1 MQKNIILNNLEETRN
16 FNDIYKAL
24 ELNLYEPVLVADK
37 EVENRY
43 RIERSDTNK
52 VLQINRAVSK
62 QFKVLSNKKILQIGT
77 RLLEDNENLVITNA
91 SSKNYGENIFLE
103 AKIKDFKV
111 NEELEDIQGI
121 GKVEPNLFI
130 NIPVLGSI
138 NFITSAYQIFCQNQ
152 VIALSSNPLTK
163 AVSIK
168 HNQDIE
174 DQIDNVLLNYQ
185 NIENE
190 FNSILN
196 QLAVFKEFNLNDEDY
211 NDYLGNLFNVSD
223 ITKDKPRL
231 YKTLCDK
238 YLTAPNSSPGNLLG
252 AYNSIT
258 NYIAT
263 NNYKNKDLKYFS
275 KLPNSS
281 QYNLA
286 KNAYKLATTV
296 VKVGTNILN

>member
-1 MQKNIILNNLEETRN
+1 MKKNIVLSNLEDTRN
-16 FNDIYKAL
+16 FSDIFKSL
-24 ELNLYEPVLVADK
+24 ELDLYEPILVADK

-52 VLQINRAVSK
+52 VLKINRAVSK
-62 QFKVLSNKKILQIGT
+62 QFKVLPNKKILEIGT
-77 RLLEDNENLVITNA
+77 KLLEDNENLIITAA

-103 AKIKDFKV
+103 AKIKDFKI
-111 NEELEDIQGI
+111 NENLEEIEGI

-138 NFITSAYQIFCQNQ
+138 NFITSAYQIKCSNQ
-152 VIALSSNPLTK
+152 VIALSSNPLTT

-168 HNQDIE
+168 HNHDVE
-174 DQIDNVLLNYQ
+174 EKIDNVLVNFE
-185 NIENE
+185 NIEKE
-190 FNSILN
+190 FNDILN
-196 QLAVFKEFNLNDEDY
+196 QLAIFKEFNITDKEY

-223 ITKDKPRL
+223 VAKDKPRL

-238 YLTAPNSSPGNLLG
+238 YLNAPNSSPGNLLG
-252 AYNSIT
+252 AYNSVT
-258 NYIAT
+258 NYIAN
-263 NNYKNKDLKYFS
+263 NNYKNSDLQYFS
-275 KLPNSS
+275 KLPTSS

>member
-1 MQKNIILNNLEETRN
+1 MQKDIVLTKLEQVRN
-16 FNDIYKAL
+16 FDEIYKTL
-24 ELNLYEPVLVADK
+24 ELDTYEPVLVPDK

-52 VLQINRAVSK
+52 VLKINRAVSK
-62 QFKVLSNKKILQIGT
+62 QFKLLSNKKILEIGT
-77 RLLEDNENLVITNA
+77 KLLQDNENLVITSA

-103 AKIKDFKV
+103 AKIKDFKT
-111 NEELEDIQGI
+111 NEDLEAIEGI

-138 NFITSAYQIFCQNQ
+138 NFITSAYQIYCQNQ
-152 VIALSSNPLTK
+152 VISLSSNPLTK
-163 AVSIK
+163 AVNIK
-168 HNQDIE
+168 HNQE
-174 DQIDNVLLNYQ
+174 VEEQIDNVLVNFQ
-185 NIENE
+185 NIEQE
-190 FNSILN
+190 FNNILN
-196 QLAVFKEFNLNDEDY
+196 HLAVFKEFNLTDEDY
-211 NDYLGNLFNVSD
+211 NNYLGSLFNVSD
-223 ITKDKPRL
+223 IAKDKPRL

-238 YLTAPNSSPGNLLG
+238 YLNAPNSSPGNLLG

-263 NNYKNKDLKYFS
+263 NTYKNSELKYFS
-275 KLPNSS
+275 KLPTST

-286 KNAYKLATTV
+286 KNAFKTATTV

>member
-1 MQKNIILNNLEETRN
+1 MQKDIVLTKLEDTRN
-16 FNDIYKAL
+16 FNEIYTAL
-24 ELNLYEPVLVADK
+24 DLHLYEPILVPDK

-43 RIERSDTNK
+43 RIERNDTNK
-52 VLQINRAVSK
+52 VLKINRAVSK
-62 QFKVLSNKKILQIGT
+62 QFKVLSNKKILEIGT
-77 RLLEDNENLVITNA
+77 KLLEDNDNLTITAA

-103 AKIKDFKV
+103 AKIKDFKI
-111 NEELEDIQGI
+111 NEELENIEGI

-138 NFITSAYQIFCQNQ
+138 NFITSAYQIVCQNQ

-168 HNQDIE
+168 HNSDIE
-174 DQIDNVLLNYQ
+174 EQIDNVLINYQ
-185 NIENE
+185 NIEQE
-190 FNSILN
+190 FNDILN
-196 QLAVFKEFNLNDEDY
+196 KLAVFKEFNLTDEDY
-211 NDYLGNLFNVSD
+211 NDYLGSLFSVTD

-238 YLTAPNSSPGNLLG
+238 YLNAPNSSPGNLLG

-263 NNYKNKDLKYFS
+263 NNYKNEDLKYFS
-275 KLPNSS
+275 KLPTSS

>member
-1 MQKNIILNNLEETRN
+1 MQKDIVLTKLEDAS
-16 FNDIYKAL
+16 FNEIYKAL
-24 ELNLYEPVLVADK
+24 ELNTYEPVLVPDK

-52 VLQINRAVSK
+52 VLKINRAVSK
-62 QFKVLSNKKILQIGT
+62 QFKVLSNKKILEIGT
-77 RLLEDNENLVITNA
+77 KLLEDNENLVITSA

-111 NEELEDIQGI
+111 NEELEQIQGI

-168 HNQDIE
+168 HNQDVE
-174 DQIDNVLLNYQ
+174 EQIDNVLVNYQ
-185 NIENE
+185 NIETE
-190 FNSILN
+190 FNNILN
-196 QLAVFKEFNLNDEDY
+196 QLAVFKEFNITDEDY
-211 NDYLGNLFNVSD
+211 NDYLGSLFSVSD

-238 YLTAPNSSPGNLLG
+238 YLNAPNSSPGNLLG

-263 NNYKNKDLKYFS
+263 NSYKNTELKYFS
-275 KLPNSS
+275 KLPTSN

-286 KNAYKLATTV
+286 KNAFKTATTI
-296 VKVGTNILN
+296 VKVGNTNILN

>member
-1 MQKNIILNNLEETRN
+1 MQKDIVLTKLEDVN
-16 FNDIYKAL
+16 FNEIYKAL
-24 ELNLYEPVLVADK
+24 ELDTYEPVLVPDK

-52 VLQINRAVSK
+52 VLKINRAVSK
-62 QFKVLSNKKILQIGT
+62 QFKLLSNKKILEIGT
-77 RLLEDNENLVITNA
+77 KLLEDNENLVITSA

-103 AKIKDFKV
+103 ARIKDFVV
-111 NEELEDIQGI
+111 NKELEQIQGI

-130 NIPVLGSI
+130 NIPVVGSI
-138 NFITSAYQIFCQNQ
+138 NFITSAYQIFCSNQ

-168 HNQDIE
+168 HNQDVE
-174 DQIDNVLLNYQ
+174 EQIDNVLVNFQ
-185 NIENE
+185 NIEQE
-190 FNSILN
+190 FNQILN
-196 QLAVFKEFNLNDEDY
+196 QLAVFKEFNLTDEDY
-211 NDYLGNLFNVSD
+211 NNYLGSLFSVSD

-238 YLTAPNSSPGNLLG
+238 YLNAPNSSPGNLLG

-263 NNYKNKDLKYFS
+263 NNYKNTELKYFS
-275 KLPNSS
+275 KLPTST

>member
-1 MQKNIILNNLEETRN
+1 MQKDIILDKLEEVRN
-16 FNDIYKAL
+16 FKEIYTAL
-24 ELNLYEPVLVADK
+24 DLDKYESVLVPDK

-43 RIERSDTNK
+43 RIERNDTNK
-52 VLQINRAVSK
+52 VLKINRAVSK
-62 QFKVLSNKKILQIGT
+62 EFKLLSNKKILEIGSK
-77 RLLEDNENLVITNA
+77 LLENNENLIITSA

-103 AKIKDFKV
+103 AKIKNFKV
-111 NEELEDIQGI
+111 NEELENIQGI

-130 NIPVLGSI
+130 NIPVIGNI

-163 AVSIK
+163 AVSIT
-168 HNQDIE
+168 HDSDIE
-174 DQIDNVLLNYQ
+174 NKIDNVLVNFQ
-185 NIENE
+185 NIESE
-190 FNSILN
+190 FNSIIN
-196 QLAVFKEFNLNDEDY
+196 QLAVFKEFNINDEDY
-211 NDYLGNLFNVSD
+211 NDYLGNLFNASD

-231 YKTLCDK
+231 YKTICEK
-238 YLTAPNSSPGNLLG
+238 YLNAPNSSPGNLLG

-263 NNYKNKDLKYFS
+263 NNYKNSELKYFS
-275 KLPNSS
+275 KLPTSN

-296 VKVGTNILN
+296 IKVGTNILN